1 MILGNSPVCLLFIY
15 TGIELQCPYSSVP
28 KLPVK
33 AKGSIWMY
41 LTVTPLIL
49 CICGSV
55 DLLGCFYLALFVHVQ
70 YCFPCV
76 FEPLLPV
83 CRCRIRKEP
92 ERMQP
97 DTVRGLPPPLPPR
110 PSMRLAPSHEG
121 IYVEPLPALEMANS
135 DSVPMNHSRVQMS
148 HRNERSRSLQ
158 VDPPLRNGPQRTA
171 SLQAHR
177 WPSPPNLHPPP
188 DSGVGRSF
196 YSLGGSNV
204 LPYPS
209 RASHASE
216 RANSLQLSANT
227 ADVSSVAHLSAESLP
242 PVAHAS
248 TTSHSQSMDYLA
260 SQSLE
265 TSDRRRSYQGTQ
277 SN

>member
-1 MILGNSPVCLLFIY
+1 MWPDPV
-15 TGIELQCPYSSVP
+15 
-28 KLPVK
+28 
-33 AKGSIWMY
+33 
-41 LTVTPLIL
+41 
-49 CICGSV
+49 
-55 DLLGCFYLALFVHVQ
+55 
-70 YCFPCV
+70 
-76 FEPLLPV
+76 
-83 CRCRIRKEP
+83 RR
-92 ERMQP
+92 
-97 DTVRGLPPPLPPR
+97 LPPPLPPR

-196 YSLGGSNV
+196 YSLGGSNI

-209 RASHASE
+209 RASHPSG
-216 RANSLQLSANT
+216 RANSLQFSSNT
-227 ADVSSVAHLSAESLP
+227 AQISSVAHSSAESLP
-242 PVAHAS
+242 PVAHARTS
-248 TTSHSQSMDYLA
+248 SHSQSMDYLA
-260 SQSLE
+260 SESLE
-265 TSDRRRSYQGTQ
+265 TSDHRRSYQGTQ